1 MTRLAELTTFELEAR
16 LAAGPVI
23 ALVPVGSTEPHGPH
37 LTLDTDAV
45 ISDEA
50 CARAVTA
57 LAAEGLDAVI
67 APPVAYGVTDF
78 AAGFKGAVSVPAAA
92 LTAFLRAIVE
102 SLLAGGFSR
111 VCLVNN
117 HLEPAHDAAVRA
129 AVEGLARARIACP
142 LSRRWGRTLTDEF
155 KSGACHAGRYETSL
169 MLAARP
175 SGVRDAERAALPP
188 RGESLSDGIKQGKRT
203 FRELGMER
211 AYTGAPAEATAAEGD
226 DSYARLVEMIV
237 AEVRDD
243 EPGARRS
250 G

>member
-16 LAAGPVI
+16 LAAGPVV

-37 LTLDTDAV
+37 LSLDTDVV
-45 ISDEA
+45 ISEEA

-57 LAAEGLDAVI
+57 LAVEGVSALV
-67 APPVAYGVTDF
+67 APSVAYGVTDF
-78 AAGFKGAVSVPAAA
+78 ASGFKGAVSVPAAA
-92 LTAFLRAIVE
+92 LTAFLRATVE

-129 AVEGLARARIACP
+129 AVDGLERARVACP

-155 KSGACHAGRYETSL
+155 KAGACHAGRYETSL

-175 SGVRDAERAALPP
+175 SAVRDDVRAALAA
-188 RGESLSDGIKQGKRT
+188 RSESLSVGIKEGKRT
-203 FRELGMER
+203 FRELGMSL
-211 AYTGAPAEATAAEGD
+211 AYTGAPADATAAEGD

-237 AEVRDD
+237 AEVLGR
-243 EPGARRS
+243 
-250 G
+250 